1 MSDGMKRRSVVALDR
16 ALARLESGQRQSYGG
31 VMHAWS
37 RRLAAAAA
45 ASLIAFVLPGC
56 APTLQELSAGR
67 VGCSPA
73 EISVSGTE
81 RSWVATCNGVEYQCQ
96 RNALPTCGM
105 VFTGQGVGSMVGS
118 TTDIACAPRRQGGPA
133 AANAA
138 PVQLVRGPTP
148 ADQAAAASHI
158 ERVHDHDHELVR
170 AELAEAPFDMVL
182 EGQPNRDGT
191 LEWAWEL
198 PANAQATH
206 DACEPLLL
214 VDGVRKRLGVRSHGV
229 SNGRE
234 VFRLIVSVSLLGEL
248 SGSKRAAG
256 RLCDDE
262 WHLTDP
268 SRWVLAEY
276 VARYREDAS
285 WGGQEHWSPP
295 PCCAA
300 HSMPCVCN
308 PP

>member
-1 MSDGMKRRSVVALDR
+1 MALKDKQRRKLC
-16 ALARLESGQRQSYGG
+16 
-31 VMHAWS
+31 
-37 RRLAAAAA
+37 AAAA
-45 ASLIAFVLPGC
+45 ASLITFVLLGC
-56 APTLQELSAGR
+56 GPTLQELSAGR
-67 VGCSPA
+67 VGCAPS
-73 EISVSGTE
+73 EISVSGSD

-96 RNALPTCGM
+96 RNALPTSGV

-118 TTDIACAPRRQGGPA
+118 TTDIACSPRRQDASAG
-133 AANAA
+133 ANAP
-138 PVQLVRGPTP
+138 PVQLGRAPTP

-158 ERVHDHDHELVR
+158 ERVHDHDRKLLR
-170 AELAEAPFDMVL
+170 AKLAEPPFDMLL
-182 EGQPNRDGT
+182 EGVPNRDGT
-191 LEWAWEL
+191 LEWDWEL
-198 PANAQATH
+198 PANEQAAH

-229 SNGRE
+229 TNGHE

-248 SGSKRAAG
+248 SASKRAAG

-276 VARYREDAS
+276 VARYQEDAS
-285 WGGQEHWSPP
+285 WGSQGPWTPP
-295 PCCAA
+295 PCCAT